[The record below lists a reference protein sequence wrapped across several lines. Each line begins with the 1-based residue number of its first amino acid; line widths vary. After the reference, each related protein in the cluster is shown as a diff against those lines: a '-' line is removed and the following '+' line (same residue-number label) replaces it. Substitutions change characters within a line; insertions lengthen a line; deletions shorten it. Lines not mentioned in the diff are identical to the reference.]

1 MLKRFRGIVKNRRA
15 EGYIDVVVL
24 VLCAVLMLA
33 LAIRIL
39 PVFVANQQLDTFA
52 TELVREA
59 EVTGRVGS
67 ETSRRAAVL
76 REKTGID
83 PDISWSTGGRIQLNE
98 EVTVTLT
105 LRRNI
110 GLFGGFGSFP
120 ITLQAQ
126 ATGKSEVYWK

>member
-1 MLKRFRGIVKNRRA
+1 MSTTVLICWDA
-15 EGYIDVVVL
+15 VVHVQM
-24 VLCAVLMLA
+24 C
-33 LAIRIL
+33 IR
-39 PVFVANQQLDTFA
+39 D
-52 TELVREA
+52 
-59 EVTGRVGS
+59 S
-67 ETSRRAAVL
+67 
-76 REKTGID
+76 
-83 PDISWSTGGRIQLNE
+83 GRIQLNE